1 MPVEDAARHTLG
13 QIEVV
18 GIDDEVLPHWLP
30 PLRGQGKENAENLS
44 EQSKTVNR
52 TAEEWRTC
60 GRMKHTDLIRRLEQ
74 MGSASGVSWERSKRR
89 LHLKFRNE
97 LANSR
102 NKRDGNL
109 DEGMCPAL
117 TRRFVLRYG
126 FLFAL
131 VFVVRKYS
139 ADTVFV
145 PARWESL

>member
-1 MPVEDAARHTLG
+1 
-13 QIEVV
+13 
-18 GIDDEVLPHWLP
+18 
-30 PLRGQGKENAENLS
+30 LRRFL
-44 EQSKTVNR
+44 
-52 TAEEWRTC
+52 
-60 GRMKHTDLIRRLEQ
+60 
-74 MGSASGVSWERSKRR
+74 ERSKRNLR
-89 LHLKFRNE
+89 LKFRNE

-117 TRRFVLRYG
+117 ARRFVLRYG

-145 PARWESL
+145 PARWEPL